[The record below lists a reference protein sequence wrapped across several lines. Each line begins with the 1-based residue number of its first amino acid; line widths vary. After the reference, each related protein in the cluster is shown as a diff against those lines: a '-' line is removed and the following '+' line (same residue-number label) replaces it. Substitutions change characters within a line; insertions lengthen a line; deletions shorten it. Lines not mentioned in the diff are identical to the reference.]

1 MRRLS
6 GMVLAGAM
14 LTLPAFS
21 LTGHAQEAAAQ
32 PQAAAAPPKT
42 TYTGD
47 TAIVMY
53 AINPGKEADYE
64 KVIATLRGALAK
76 STAPEAKQQL
86 AGWKVLR
93 SEKPLTPDGT
103 TYIHII
109 SPVVKGADYN
119 IVQIVYAASTD
130 DEKLAFY
137 NLYKGALKGA
147 LSLVQANEIAAA
159 SAQPAAAAAAGAGAA
174 GAQ

>member
-14 LTLPAFS
+14 LMLPAFS
-21 LTGHAQEAAAQ
+21 LTGHAQEAAAK
-32 PQAAAAPPKT
+32 PAAPSKT
-42 TYTGD
+42 TYDAD
-47 TAIVMY
+47 TVITMY
-53 AINPGKEADYE
+53 AVNKGKDADYE
-64 KVIATLRGALAK
+64 QVIAKLREALAK

-86 AGWKVLR
+86 AGWKVFK
-93 SEKPLTPDGT
+93 SQKDLTPDGP

-119 IVQIVYAASTD
+119 IVQIVYAVSTD

-147 LSLVQANEIAAA
+147 LSQINAMDLGAT
-159 SAQPAAAAAAGAGAA
+159 SAQPTAAAGAGAP

>member
-14 LTLPAFS
+14 LMLPAFS
-21 LTGHAQEAAAQ
+21 LTGHAQEAAAAAQ
-32 PQAAAAPPKT
+32 PAKPAAQ
-42 TYTGD
+42 TYSAD
-47 TAIVMY
+47 SVIVMY

-86 AGWKVLR
+86 ASWRVVR

-109 SPVVKGADYN
+109 SPVVKGADYSISN
-119 IVQIVYAASTD
+119 IVYAVSTD
-130 DEKLAFY
+130 DEKRAFY
-137 NLYKGALKGA
+137 DLYKGALKGA
-147 LSLVQANEIAAA
+147 LSQINAVDV
-159 SAQPAAAAAAGAGAA
+159 AA

>member
-14 LTLPAFS
+14 LMLPVFS
-21 LTGHAQEAAAQ
+21 LTGHAQEAAAAAQ
-32 PQAAAAPPKT
+32 PAKPAAQ
-42 TYTGD
+42 TYSAD
-47 TAIVMY
+47 SVIVMY

-86 AGWKVLR
+86 ASWRVVR

-109 SPVVKGADYN
+109 SPVVKGADYSISN
-119 IVQIVYAASTD
+119 IVYAVSTD
-130 DEKLAFY
+130 DEKRAFY
-137 NLYKGALKGA
+137 ELYKGALKGA
-147 LSLVQANEIAAA
+147 LSQINAVDV
-159 SAQPAAAAAAGAGAA
+159 AAAA
-174 GAQ
+174 Q

>member
-6 GMVLAGAM
+6 GMLLAAAI

-21 LTGHAQEAAAQ
+21 LTGHAQEAAAAAQ
-32 PQAAAAPPKT
+32 PAKPAAQ
-42 TYTGD
+42 TYSAD
-47 TAIVMY
+47 SVIVMY

-64 KVIATLRGALAK
+64 KVIATLRAALAK

-86 AGWKVLR
+86 ASWRVVK

-109 SPVVKGADYN
+109 SPVVKGADYSISN
-119 IVQIVYAASTD
+119 IVYAVSTD
-130 DEKLAFY
+130 DEKRAFY
-137 NLYKGALKGA
+137 DLYKGALKGA
-147 LSLVQANEIAAA
+147 LSQINAVDV
-159 SAQPAAAAAAGAGAA
+159 AA

>member
-14 LTLPAFS
+14 LMLPVFS
-21 LTGHAQEAAAQ
+21 LTGSAQEAASAAQ
-32 PQAAAAPPKT
+32 PAKPAAQ
-42 TYTGD
+42 TYSAD
-47 TAIVMY
+47 SVIVMY

-86 AGWKVLR
+86 ASWRVVR

-109 SPVVKGADYN
+109 SPVVKGADYSISN
-119 IVQIVYAASTD
+119 IVYAVSTD
-130 DEKLAFY
+130 DEKRAFY
-137 NLYKGALKGA
+137 DLYKGALKGA
-147 LSLVQANEIAAA
+147 LSQINAVDV
-159 SAQPAAAAAAGAGAA
+159 AA

>member
-14 LTLPAFS
+14 LMLPAFS
-21 LTGHAQEAAAQ
+21 LSGHAQDAAAQ

-47 TAIVMY
+47 AVIVMY
-53 AINPGKEADYE
+53 AANPGKDADYE
-64 KVIATLRGALAK
+64 KVIATLMGALAK
-76 STAPEAKQQL
+76 SSAPEAKQQL
-86 AGWKVLR
+86 AGWKVVK
-93 SEKPLTPDGT
+93 SEKPLTNDGS

-109 SPVVKGADYN
+109 SPVVKGADYS
-119 IVQIVYAASTD
+119 IVNIVYASSTD
-130 DEKLAFY
+130 DEKRAFY
-137 NLYKGALKGA
+137 DLYKGALKGA
-147 LSLVQANEIAAA
+147 LSLVQAKDIATAAA
-159 SAQPAAAAAAGAGAA
+159 SAAVAPAPVAAT

>member
-1 MRRLS
+1 
-6 GMVLAGAM
+6 
-14 LTLPAFS
+14 
-21 LTGHAQEAAAQ
+21 
-32 PQAAAAPPKT
+32 
-42 TYTGD
+42 
-47 TAIVMY
+47 MY

-86 AGWKVLR
+86 ASWRVVR

-109 SPVVKGADYN
+109 SPVVKGADYSISN
-119 IVQIVYAASTD
+119 IVYAVSTD
-130 DEKLAFY
+130 DEKRAFY
-137 NLYKGALKGA
+137 DLYKGALKGA
-147 LSLVQANEIAAA
+147 LSQINAVDV
-159 SAQPAAAAAAGAGAA
+159 AA

>member
-14 LTLPAFS
+14 LMLPAFS
-21 LTGHAQEAAAQ
+21 LTGYAQEAAAQ
-32 PQAAAAPPKT
+32 PAAAAPAKT
-42 TYTGD
+42 TYSGD
-47 TAIVMY
+47 VAIVMY

-86 AGWKVLR
+86 AGWKVVK
-93 SEKPLTPDGT
+93 SEKPLTADGS

-159 SAQPAAAAAAGAGAA
+159 SAQPAAGAGAGAP